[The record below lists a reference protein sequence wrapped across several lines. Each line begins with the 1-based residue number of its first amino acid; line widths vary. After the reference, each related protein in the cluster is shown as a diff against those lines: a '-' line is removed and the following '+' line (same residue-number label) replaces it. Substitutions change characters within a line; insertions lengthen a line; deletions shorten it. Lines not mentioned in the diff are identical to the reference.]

1 MNLVAVRLINHTR
14 VYASRCLFNEL
25 GLLLWLVL
33 QSKLGAICT
42 ARIVEFLNFV
52 SNSGT
57 PHVTVLLIVLQLL
70 LLGI

>member
-1 MNLVAVRLINHTR
+1 MNLITIRLINHTR
-14 VYASRCLFNEL
+14 VYTSRRLFNEL

-33 QSKLGAICT
+33 QSKLGAVRT
-42 ARIVEFLNFV
+42 ARIVEFLNFI

-57 PHVTVLLIVLQLL
+57 SHVTVLLIVLQLL